1 MAYSHYVPRFILKN
15 FGNKISTYKIK
26 NQKLSTNVKPENA
39 FGEEDFYSSDV
50 ENKLNRKIESKFA
63 NVFNN
68 KISNIENRIT
78 LTRKELKLVK
88 KFLLVSIIRSLGSED
103 YMLKEKNFYND
114 LSKKLTVIYKNK
126 GYSNVQTK
134 KIIDREIPFVEKQ
147 IPNESIHDY
156 WLRTLEVILDSDGT
170 PSSIMENDNKT
181 YPAFRWACVVNTAY
195 IGFWDAPKGKEFVI
209 TDVGM
214 TSENELGWDG
224 IYNQNHKKL
233 DYVFNIFHQANTEEQ
248 KQYLYRIARNLTYFH
263 ENFQMFSISKNR
275 MIVLISSFFKFL
287 KMNNLNYDIA
297 NLTNIP
303 DWRLFEPNACNYIE
317 PNKCSDEDIFEYK
330 ITKLTYDE
338 ILYCNS
344 LFLDRINSFVGF
356 SNIDAI
362 RDSLLMYY
370 KLTHTGLTARVNY
383 DALMTIILNGDK

>member
-1 MAYSHYVPRFILKN
+1 MTYSHYVPKFILKN
-15 FGNKISTYKIK
+15 FGNKICIY
-26 NQKLSTNVKPENA
+26 NVKDKVLFSEA
-39 FGEEDFYSSDV
+39 KIEREFGNVDFYSPNV
-50 ENKLNRKIESKFA
+50 EKKLNSKIESLFA

-68 KISNIENRIT
+68 KIANAENKVT
-78 LTRKELKLVK
+78 LSRKELKLVK
-88 KFLLVSIIRSLGSED
+88 KFLLVSIIRSLGSEEF
-103 YMLKEKNFYND
+103 MLKEKNFYNE
-114 LSKKLTVIYKNK
+114 LTDRIRKIYEDK
-126 GYSNVQTK
+126 GYSGANIE
-134 KIIDREIPFVEKQ
+134 KIIRQEIPFVEKQ

-170 PSSIMENDNKT
+170 PVSILKNENKT
-181 YPAFRWACVVNTAY
+181 YPAFRWACVINTAY
-195 IGFWDAPKGKEFVI
+195 IGFWDAPKGQEFVI

-248 KQYLYRIARNLTYFH
+248 KQYLYGVARNLTYFH

-275 MIVLISSFFKFL
+275 MIVLISPFFKFL
-287 KMNNLNYDIA
+287 KMSKLNYDIA
-297 NLTNIP
+297 NLTNIA

-330 ITKLTYDE
+330 IAKLTYAE

-356 SNIDAI
+356 SNTDAI

-383 DALMTIILNGDK
+383 DELMTIILNGDK

>member
-15 FGNKISTYKIK
+15 FGNKISTYNIK
-26 NQKLSTNVKPENA
+26 NQKLSINVKPENV

-114 LSKKLTVIYKNK
+114 LSEKLTVIYKNK

-134 KIIDREIPFVEKQ
+134 EIIDREIPFEEKQ
-147 IPNESIHDY
+147 ISNETIHDY

-170 PSSIMENDNKT
+170 PLSIMKNDNKT

-195 IGFWDAPKGKEFVI
+195 IGFWDAPKGEEFVI
-209 TDVGM
+209 TDIGM

-233 DYVFNIFHQANTEEQ
+233 DYVLNLFNQVNTDEQ
-248 KQYLYRIARNLTYFH
+248 KQYLYGIARNLTYFH
-263 ENFQMFSISKNR
+263 ENFQMFSISKSR
-275 MIVLISSFFKFL
+275 MIVLISPFFKFL
-287 KMNNLNYDIA
+287 KMNKLNYDIA

-338 ILYCNS
+338 IQYCNS

-356 SNIDAI
+356 SNIDTI

-383 DALMTIILNGDK
+383 DELMTIILNGDK

>member
-15 FGNKISTYKIK
+15 FGNKISTYNIK
-26 NQKLSTNVKPENA
+26 NQKLSTNVKPENV

-114 LSKKLTVIYKNK
+114 LSEKLTVIYKNK

-134 KIIDREIPFVEKQ
+134 EIIDRKIPFVEKQ
-147 IPNESIHDY
+147 ISNETIHDY

-170 PSSIMENDNKT
+170 PLSIMKNDNKT

-195 IGFWDAPKGKEFVI
+195 IGFWDAPKGEEFVI
-209 TDVGM
+209 TDIGM

-233 DYVFNIFHQANTEEQ
+233 DYVLNLFNQVNTDEQ
-248 KQYLYRIARNLTYFH
+248 KQYLYGIARNLTYFH

-275 MIVLISSFFKFL
+275 MIVLISPFFKFL
-287 KMNNLNYDIA
+287 KMNKLNYDIA

-317 PNKCSDEDIFEYK
+317 PNECSDEDIFEYK
-330 ITKLTYDE
+330 ITKLTYAE

-356 SNIDAI
+356 SNTDAI

-383 DALMTIILNGDK
+383 DELMTIILNGDK